1 MEFQIE
7 VTFFADKD
15 SAKVIEQKVVY
26 DGEQKANW
34 GAPTIK
40 NYLNSVAGREH
51 IQSVEPEN
59 IVAAALS
66 VWGDEITV

>member
-1 MEFQIE
+1 METQIE
-7 VTFFADKD
+7 ITFYANKD

-26 DGEQKANW
+26 DGEEKANW
-34 GAPTIK
+34 GAPIIK
-40 NYLNSVAGREH
+40 NYLNSVVGREH

-59 IVAAALS
+59 IVAAAFN